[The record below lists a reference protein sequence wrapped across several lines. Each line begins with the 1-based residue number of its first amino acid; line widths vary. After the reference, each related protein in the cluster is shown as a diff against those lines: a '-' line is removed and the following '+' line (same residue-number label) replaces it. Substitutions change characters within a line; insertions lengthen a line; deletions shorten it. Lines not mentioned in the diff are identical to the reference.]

1 MKKDYIKKNIIGFIV
16 GVILCMGSLV
26 YAAVTFPSNEV
37 SYDNT
42 ESGLSSTTVKGA
54 IDELYNECILEPP
67 ASDTITDLLISNPD
81 ELYKDEHGDIRYY
94 GANPNNY
101 ISFNN
106 ELWRIIGVIN
116 GKVKIIRNESIGE
129 YDWDLNYSNDWNNA
143 SLKNYLNV
151 DYYNSINKN
160 YQKMISLETYYFG
173 GSNRNNYYTL
183 TASGY
188 YNAEKSRATQQY
200 IGLMYPSDY
209 GYAAGNS
216 CLSTALLRYNN
227 SCKNSDYLFVG
238 IDEWLQSHKSDE
250 TRMLAYLSNGGLVT
264 SGTNG
269 QFFNVRPSL
278 YLTVE
283 TIIIGG
289 DGSQNNP
296 YTLG

>member
-173 GSNRNNYYTL
+173 GSNRNNYYT
-183 TASGY
+183 
-188 YNAEKSRATQQY
+188 KFWSR
-200 IGLMYPSDY
+200 
-209 GYAAGNS
+209 
-216 CLSTALLRYNN
+216 
-227 SCKNSDYLFVG
+227 KF
-238 IDEWLQSHKSDE
+238 
-250 TRMLAYLSNGGLVT
+250 
-264 SGTNG
+264 
-269 QFFNVRPSL
+269 
-278 YLTVE
+278 
-283 TIIIGG
+283 
-289 DGSQNNP
+289 
-296 YTLG
+296 